1 MSIGERLRRRRS
13 ELGMT
18 LEEVAVLV
26 GVTRATVQK
35 YENGIIG
42 NIPSD
47 KIERLSAALRT
58 TPAALMGWTEAA
70 EAESAP
76 AERENRPSRVARLY
90 ELANDHERQ
99 IIDTVLRPYEEQLER
114 ETKVVA
120 FPRRPKQRGDG
131 FAELDVYD
139 QPSAAGLG
147 NYLDVPVSQKQ
158 QYPIP
163 SLPRGAAFGVL
174 ISGDSMEPR
183 IHNGA
188 TVFVQPVPAV
198 EHGEV
203 GVFVL
208 NGQAYCKQLRVDHQK
223 REVRLHS
230 FNSAY
235 ADMVI
240 GEADELRTIGRVL
253 GAYPE

>member
-58 TPAALMGWTEAA
+58 TPAALMGWTEA
-70 EAESAP
+70 ESAP
-76 AERENRPSRVARLY
+76 AERESRPSRVARLY

-114 ETKVVA
+114 
-120 FPRRPKQRGDG
+120 
-131 FAELDVYD
+131 VYD

-163 SLPRGAAFGVL
+163 ALPRGAAFGVL